1 MSSTIGCGARWNK
14 CPSPSNQY
22 ANDVS
27 SLNETPNRSP
37 ATSPGNK
44 RKQPDATS
52 PVNKRKQ
59 SDDANEKKEDSTTK
73 TGKDNDSQKADAGE
87 KENIVDESQPFDLK
101 QMDSDNAEQQE
112 KPSKPPRLTRSNAQK
127 ITKAK
132 AEVSDGSSSS
142 EGDSGDDD
150 WEAKF
155 LKRKNVV
162 FERFLDQRRGHA
174 LTKWL
179 KRKPSEDQSYD
190 CYARSLGDDYVIK
203 AKRSS
208 FVNVGLFGYGQKCG
222 DFMYDKPINVQG
234 YGSKIVDGKLKVDNG
249 QRYYGL
255 RGDTTLSIYNDSEED
270 FTIANNTKIATIN
283 FNNVYLP
290 PNIMIDAMHAHQCT
304 RDKDEPRAQVWKV

>member
-1 MSSTIGCGARWNK
+1 
-14 CPSPSNQY
+14 
-22 ANDVS
+22 
-27 SLNETPNRSP
+27 
-37 ATSPGNK
+37 
-44 RKQPDATS
+44 
-52 PVNKRKQ
+52 
-59 SDDANEKKEDSTTK
+59 
-73 TGKDNDSQKADAGE
+73 
-87 KENIVDESQPFDLK
+87 
-101 QMDSDNAEQQE
+101 
-112 KPSKPPRLTRSNAQK
+112 LTRSNAQK